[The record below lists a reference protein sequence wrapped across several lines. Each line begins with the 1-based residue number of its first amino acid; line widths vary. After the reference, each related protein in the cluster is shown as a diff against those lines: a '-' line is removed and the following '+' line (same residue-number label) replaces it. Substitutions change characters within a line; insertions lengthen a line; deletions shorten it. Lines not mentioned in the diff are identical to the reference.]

1 MFNWSKTAGHD
12 VVSQHSCQK
21 SWGGLR
27 AHSMHGAIGYFI
39 LSYAS
44 EIRGPGDSP
53 FHLAYGGQPVSNQR
67 RSTYVAVSR
76 VEGIKMRSPKFS
88 ALPLGHFVTVSRFR
102 GFTSCYRT
110 PATRIRTKSRF
121 TSPIYSHVKVAHSYT
136 GITRAEASAII
147 PGSSSR
153 CCSRHTASASSVR
166 VAIAMADR
174 SSHQARCHSF
184 VTATR

>member
-1 MFNWSKTAGHD
+1 MSSVPSCMFTNTTVRSLGVDFVRIPCMELLVTSFCHMQ
-12 VVSQHSCQK
+12 VK
-21 SWGGLR
+21 SAVLVTP
-27 AHSMHGAIGYFI
+27 
-39 LSYAS
+39 LSTWHT
-44 EIRGPGDSP
+44 EDS
-53 FHLAYGGQPVSNQR
+53 
-67 RSTYVAVSR
+67 RSR
-76 VEGIKMRSPKFS
+76 KFS
-88 ALPLGHFVTVSRFR
+88 ALPLAHLVTVSRFR

-136 GITRAEASAII
+136 GITRAEASASI
-147 PGSSSR
+147 PGSSSQ

-184 VTATR
+184 VTTTR